1 MIEHEN
7 RHGGF
12 PMLPSICGGHEEG
25 SFDGLMLGLDWVA
38 NS

>member
-12 PMLPSICGGHEEG
+12 PMIPSICGGHEEG
-25 SFDGLMLGLDWVA
+25 LFDDLKGLDWVA
-38 NS
+38 KS